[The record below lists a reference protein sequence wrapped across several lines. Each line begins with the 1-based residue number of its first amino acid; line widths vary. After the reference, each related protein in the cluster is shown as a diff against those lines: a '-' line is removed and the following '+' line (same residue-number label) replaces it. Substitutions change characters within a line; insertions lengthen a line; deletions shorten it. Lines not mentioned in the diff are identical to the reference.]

1 MDRLAL
7 LLDRKMRLIP
17 NWTQL
22 ARELRVDDAVISR
35 LEQYS
40 NHSPTIQLFDYLE
53 VKQPNLS
60 IQQLRKGLTQINR
73 NDLNVL
79 LTNGNYVPFLTK
91 MQLSFTSNFIIYQ
104 IFLLA
109 CDGSEELLDPICPC

>member
-60 IQQLRKGLTQINR
+60 IQQLRQGLTQISR

-79 LTNGNYVPFLTK
+79 LKNGNYVLFLVTNY
-91 MQLSFTSNFIIYQ
+91 QDAVVFYLLFYNLSN
-104 IFLLA
+104 IFA
-109 CDGSEELLDPICPC
+109 NMRWI